1 MARKSSPASDKSSN
15 LGRGSAEM
23 PDDLRRRD
31 PSALADVAQPNDD
44 VSIGAMSPP
53 ADGGSSEHPMHDQDF
68 DDIETE
74 EYESMVDDVE
84 DAAVAQAKEGTHH
97 LGEETGEAVL
107 PLDSPL
113 TEDELVEDDDEEELV
128 KTDETADQRA

>member
-1 MARKSSPASDKSSN
+1 MARKSSPASDKTSS

-31 PSALADVAQPNDD
+31 PSALADLALANDD
-44 VSIGAMSPP
+44 VSIGAMSPRT
-53 ADGGSSEHPMHDQDF
+53 DGGSSEHPMHDQDF

-113 TEDELVEDDDEEELV
+113 TEDEMVEDDDEDELI
-128 KTDETADQRA
+128 KTDETADERA